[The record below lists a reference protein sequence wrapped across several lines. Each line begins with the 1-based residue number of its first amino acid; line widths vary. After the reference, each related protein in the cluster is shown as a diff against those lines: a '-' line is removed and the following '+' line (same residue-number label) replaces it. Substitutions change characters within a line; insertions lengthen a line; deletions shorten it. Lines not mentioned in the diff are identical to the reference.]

1 MLPKNTF
8 KFTNRRRKYAY
19 KKLVFVAL
27 FSSIMGVLGLIPPI
41 ALSITPV
48 PITLQSLGVM
58 LAGGLLGSRLGALSQ
73 LIFLLIVGV
82 GAPLL
87 AGGRGGLGVFV
98 GPSAGYLLG
107 YIIGAF
113 VIGYLI
119 ERLREVSIIKVL
131 CINIIG
137 GIFVVYVFGITVQAF
152 LMDVSVW
159 ETMKVSAVFY
169 QGLYKSN
176 YRGDSRNKITSFIET
191 YYYARFKEWKIYK
204 CGMIKGRNTLIPC
217 FFIIL

>member
-1 MLPKNTF
+1 
-8 KFTNRRRKYAY
+8 
-19 KKLVFVAL
+19 
-27 FSSIMGVLGLIPPI
+27 MGVLGLIPPI

-87 AGGRGGLGVFV
+87 AGGRGGFGVFV

-107 YIIGAF
+107 YIVGAF

-137 GIFVVYVFGITVQAF
+137 GIFVVYTFGITVQAF
-152 LMDVSVW
+152 LMGVSVW
-159 ETMKVSAVFY
+159 ETMKVSAVFLP
-169 QGLYKSN
+169 G
-176 YRGDSRNKITSFIET
+176 I
-191 YYYARFKEWKIYK
+191 A
-204 CGMIKGRNTLIPC
+204 
-217 FFIIL
+217 

>member
-1 MLPKNTF
+1 
-8 KFTNRRRKYAY
+8 
-19 KKLVFVAL
+19 
-27 FSSIMGVLGLIPPI
+27 
-41 ALSITPV
+41 
-48 PITLQSLGVM
+48 M

-159 ETMKVSAVFY
+159 ETMKVSAVF
-169 QGLYKSN
+169 LP
-176 YRGDSRNKITSFIET
+176 GDCLKAIIAAVLVTKLHRSLKHIITPALKNGKYTNRDDKGKKHVNCVFLFIIIV
-191 YYYARFKEWKIYK
+191 K
-204 CGMIKGRNTLIPC
+204 KGRLIWGLQKNIKAC
-217 FFIIL
+217 LFTTK

>member
-1 MLPKNTF
+1 
-8 KFTNRRRKYAY
+8 
-19 KKLVFVAL
+19 
-27 FSSIMGVLGLIPPI
+27 MGVLGLIPPI

-73 LIFLLIVGV
+73 LVFLLIVGV

-87 AGGRGGLGVFV
+87 AGGRGGFGVFV

-107 YIIGAF
+107 YIVGAF

-137 GIFVVYVFGITVQAF
+137 GIFVVYVLGIIVQAF
-152 LMDVSVW
+152 VMDISIW
-159 ETMKVSAVFY
+159 QTMKVSAVFLP
-169 QGLYKSN
+169 GLYKNN
-176 YRGDSRNKITSFIET
+176 YCSSSCNKITPFIET
-191 YYYARFKEWKIYK
+191 YYYACFKEWEIYK
-204 CGMIKGRNTLIPC
+204 CGIKEKKHVHCVFLFILRERTSHMELQKNIKAC
-217 FFIIL
+217 FLTTE

>member
-1 MLPKNTF
+1 MLSKNILSLQMGEANMNT
-8 KFTNRRRKYAY
+8 KN
-19 KKLVFVAL
+19 LVFVAL

-73 LIFLLIVGV
+73 LVFLLIVGV

-87 AGGRGGLGVFV
+87 AGGRGGLSVFV

-107 YIIGAF
+107 YIVGAF

-137 GIFVVYVFGITVQAF
+137 GIFVVYVFGILVQAF
-152 LMDVSVW
+152 VMDISVW
-159 ETMKVSAVFY
+159 ETMKVSVVFLP
-169 QGLYKSN
+169 GDCIKAIIAAILVTKLHRSLKHIITPALKSGK
-176 YRGDSRNKITSFIET
+176 YTKAG
-191 YYYARFKEWKIYK
+191 
-204 CGMIKGRNTLIPC
+204 
-217 FFIIL
+217 

>member
-1 MLPKNTF
+1 MLSKKNLSLQIGEANMNT
-8 KFTNRRRKYAY
+8 KN
-19 KKLVFVAL
+19 LVFVAL

-41 ALSITPV
+41 ALAITPV

-87 AGGRGGLGVFV
+87 AGGRGGPGVFV

-107 YIIGAF
+107 YIVGAF

-152 LMDVSVW
+152 LMGVSVW
-159 ETMKVSAVFY
+159 ETMKVSAVF
-169 QGLYKSN
+169 LP
-176 YRGDSRNKITSFIET
+176 GDCIKAIIAAILVTKLHRSLKHIITPALKNRKYT
-191 YYYARFKEWKIYK
+191 NA
-204 CGMIKGRNTLIPC
+204 G
-217 FFIIL
+217 

>member
-1 MLPKNTF
+1 
-8 KFTNRRRKYAY
+8 
-19 KKLVFVAL
+19 
-27 FSSIMGVLGLIPPI
+27 
-41 ALSITPV
+41 
-48 PITLQSLGVM
+48 M

-87 AGGRGGLGVFV
+87 AGGRGGFGVFV

-107 YIIGAF
+107 YIVGAF

-137 GIFVVYVFGITVQAF
+137 GIFVVYAFGITVQAF
-152 LMDVSVW
+152 LMGVLW

-169 QGLYKSN
+169 QGLHKS
-176 YRGDSRNKITSFIET
+176 YYCSDSCNEITSFIET
-191 YYYARFKEWKIYK
+191 YYYACSKEWEIYK
-204 CGMIKGRNTLIPC
+204 CDKKEKHVYC
-217 FFIIL
+217 VF

>member
-1 MLPKNTF
+1 
-8 KFTNRRRKYAY
+8 
-19 KKLVFVAL
+19 
-27 FSSIMGVLGLIPPI
+27 MGVLGLIPPI

-87 AGGRGGLGVFV
+87 AGGRGGFGVFV

-107 YIIGAF
+107 YIVGAF

-137 GIFVVYVFGITVQAF
+137 GIFVVYTFGITVQAF
-152 LMDVSVW
+152 LMGVSVW
-159 ETMKVSAVFY
+159 ETMKVSAVFLP
-169 QGLYKSN
+169 GLHKS
-176 YRGDSRNKITSFIET
+176 YYCSDSCNEITSFIET
-191 YYYARFKEWKIYK
+191 YYYACSKEWEIYK
-204 CGMIKGRNTLIPC
+204 CGIRKRRNTFIAC
-217 FFIIL
+217 FFLVFCKERTSHMGITKEYKNMPLYNRIK

>member
-1 MLPKNTF
+1 
-8 KFTNRRRKYAY
+8 
-19 KKLVFVAL
+19 
-27 FSSIMGVLGLIPPI
+27 MGVLGLIPPI

-58 LAGGLLGSRLGALSQ
+58 LAWVVRITSRCVKSAY
-73 LIFLLIVGV
+73 FLTYCRSWSTI
-82 GAPLL
+82 ACWWT
-87 AGGRGGLGVFV
+87 RYFGVFV

-176 YRGDSRNKITSFIET
+176 YCGSSRNKITSFIET

-204 CGMIKGRNTLIPC
+204 CG
-217 FFIIL
+217 

>member
-1 MLPKNTF
+1 
-8 KFTNRRRKYAY
+8 
-19 KKLVFVAL
+19 
-27 FSSIMGVLGLIPPI
+27 MGVLGLIPPI

-159 ETMKVSAVFY
+159 ETMKVSAVF
-169 QGLYKSN
+169 LL
-176 YRGDSRNKITSFIET
+176 GDCIKAIIAAILVTKLHRSLKHIITPALKNGKYTNADDKGKKHVNSVFLLL
-191 YYYARFKEWKIYK
+191 FFVK
-204 CGMIKGRNTLIPC
+204 KGRLIWVLQKNTKSMPLYNQIK
-217 FFIIL
+217 

>member
-1 MLPKNTF
+1 
-8 KFTNRRRKYAY
+8 
-19 KKLVFVAL
+19 
-27 FSSIMGVLGLIPPI
+27 MGVLGLIPPI

-159 ETMKVSAVFY
+159 ETMKVSAVF
-169 QGLYKSN
+169 LP
-176 YRGDSRNKITSFIET
+176 GDCIKAIIASILVTKLHRSLKHIITPALKNGKYT
-191 YYYARFKEWKIYK
+191 NA
-204 CGMIKGRNTLIPC
+204 G
-217 FFIIL
+217 